1 MIAGICIANEE
12 PILTRNVTHFSNI
25 AGLAVESY

>member
-12 PILTRNVTHFSNI
+12 PILTRNVNHFSNI
-25 AGLAVESY
+25 AGLTVESY